1 MKLAALQTDRKQ
13 FFCKLVIL
21 YQSMFLSTA
30 LSIGQKIFIYQ
41 NMQIGLTT
49 LPPPH
54 PYPPRHNVPSHSD
67 LQWCIESLFFRRTY
81 IHIFESRIS
90 ATYKQLLSVFVI
102 LVGFYLERNF
112 KNT

>member
-1 MKLAALQTDRKQ
+1 MKLAALQTENNFSANLSYYINICFMSSSSSFVYKS
-13 FFCKLVIL
+13 KLIHI
-21 YQSMFLSTA
+21 SKHANRFD
-30 LSIGQKIFIYQ
+30 
-41 NMQIGLTT
+41 NLTP
-49 LPPPH
+49 L
-54 PYPPRHNVPSHSD
+54 PPRHNGASHSD
-67 LQWCIESLFFRRTY
+67 LQWCIESLYFRRTS